1 MEKFKNRET
10 LDKTPKYTVKDV
22 AQMMKI
28 SAHTIRYYDN
38 EGLIPFVSRTQS
50 NIRKF
55 SDYALSWLKTVHYL
69 RATNLS
75 INDIKKYI
83 GLSLKG
89 NKTIKQRAKIIFA
102 QEEKLKEQLNE
113 LQRQMEVLQKRKKY
127 YKDLL
132 NNKSNDVWNPY
143 KDKIRKGSL

>member
-1 MEKFKNRET
+1 MKKFKNRET

-22 AQMMKI
+22 AQKMKI
-28 SAHTIRYYDN
+28 SAHTVRYYDN

-55 SDYALSWLKTVHYL
+55 SDYDLSWLKTVHCL

-83 GLSLKG
+83 DLCLKG
-89 NKTIKQRAKIIFA
+89 NKTIKQRAEIIFS
-102 QEEKLKEQLNE
+102 QEAKLKEQLKE
-113 LQRQMEVLQKRKKY
+113 LQGQMEILQVKKRY
-127 YKDLL
+127 YKELL
-132 NNKSNDVWNPY
+132 KNKSNDVWNPY
-143 KDKIRKGSL
+143 K

>member
-1 MEKFKNRET
+1 MKTIKKGT
-10 LDKTPKYTVKDV
+10 QLDKTPKYTVKDV

-28 SAHTIRYYDN
+28 SAYTIRYYDN

-55 SDYALSWLKTVHYL
+55 SDYDLSWLKTVHCL

-83 GLSLKG
+83 YLCLKG
-89 NKTIKQRAKIIFA
+89 NKTIKQRADIIFA
-102 QEEKLKEQLNE
+102 QEEKLKEQLKE
-113 LQRQMEVLQKRKKY
+113 LQRQMEILQKKKKY

-132 NNKSNDVWNPY
+132 NNKSTDVWNPY
-143 KDKIRKGSL
+143 K